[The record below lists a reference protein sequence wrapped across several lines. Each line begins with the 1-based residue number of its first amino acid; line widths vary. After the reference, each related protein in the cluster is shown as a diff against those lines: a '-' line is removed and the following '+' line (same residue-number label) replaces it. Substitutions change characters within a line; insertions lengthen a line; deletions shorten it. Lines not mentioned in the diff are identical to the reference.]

1 MTFFFFDPSPLP
13 LGLLSF
19 EDGGRDVERRDQA
32 ATEDVAFFGDI
43 FTSGEDSEV

>member
-1 MTFFFFDPSPLP
+1 MDSFLDPSPLP

-19 EDGGRDVERRDQA
+19 DDQAQVDDADRDQA

-43 FTSGEDSEV
+43 FASGEGS